1 MLLNKSNLVPPDKL
15 GIWILG
21 LSNPISLNITVGRS
35 SLKIFS
41 RLANR
46 FSIGSI
52 NPELFYFL
60 LFAIILCAVLVCYF
74 ATKDLVDE
82 EKDQKSIVIDE
93 LAGVW
98 IAFIP
103 VSGIVMMQDF
113 LTYSILAFLVFRVFD
128 IWKPYPIGLID
139 KKIKNYLGVVLD
151 DLVAGLYAAITI
163 WLILIL
169 F

>member
-1 MLLNKSNLVPPDKL
+1 MDKFPNLLKPSH
-15 GIWILG
+15 ILATLFGVG
-21 LSNPISLNITVGRS
+21 LLPFAPGTWGSLFGLILFFYTNIY
-35 SLKIFS
+35 L
-41 RLANR
+41 
-46 FSIGSI
+46 SI
-52 NPELFYFL
+52 NVQFFYIL
-60 LFAIILCAVLVCYF
+60 LLVIILFTILVCYF

-113 LTYSILAFLVFRVFD
+113 LTYSILAFLLFRFFD
-128 IWKPYPIGLID
+128 IWKPYPIGRID
-139 KKIKNYLGVVLD
+139 NKIKNYLGVVLD

>member
-1 MLLNKSNLVPPDKL
+1 MDKFPNLLKPSHIFATLFGVGLLPFAPGTWGSLFGLILFFYTNIYLSISVQFFYLLLLV
-15 GIWILG
+15 II
-21 LSNPISLNITVGRS
+21 
-35 SLKIFS
+35 
-41 RLANR
+41 
-46 FSIGSI
+46 
-52 NPELFYFL
+52 
-60 LFAIILCAVLVCYF
+60 LFAILVCYF
-74 ATKDLVDE
+74 ATKELSDN

-113 LTYSILAFLVFRVFD
+113 LTYSILSFLAFRVFD
-128 IWKPYPIGLID
+128 IWKPYPIGFID
-139 KKIKNYLGVVLD
+139 KKIKNHVGVVLD
-151 DLVAGLYAAITI
+151 DLVAGLYAAIII

>member
-1 MLLNKSNLVPPDKL
+1 MDKFPNLLKPSHIFATLFGVGLLPFAPGTWGSL
-15 GIWILG
+15 FGLILFFYT
-21 LSNPISLNITVGRS
+21 NIY
-35 SLKIFS
+35 L
-41 RLANR
+41 
-46 FSIGSI
+46 SI
-52 NPELFYFL
+52 NVQFFYL
-60 LFAIILCAVLVCYF
+60 LLLVIILFAILVCYF
-74 ATKDLVDE
+74 ATKELSDN

-113 LTYSILAFLVFRVFD
+113 LTYSVLAFLLFRVFD
-128 IWKPYPIGLID
+128 IWKPYPIGFID
-139 KKIKNYLGVVLD
+139 KKIKNHIGIVLD
-151 DLVAGLYAAITI
+151 DLVAGIYAAIII

>member
-1 MLLNKSNLVPPDKL
+1 MDKFPNLLKPSHIFATLFGVGLLPFAPGTWGSL
-15 GIWILG
+15 FGLILFFYT
-21 LSNPISLNITVGRS
+21 NIY
-35 SLKIFS
+35 L
-41 RLANR
+41 
-46 FSIGSI
+46 SI
-52 NPELFYFL
+52 NVQFFYL
-60 LFAIILCAVLVCYF
+60 LLLAIILVAILVCYF
-74 ATKDLVDE
+74 ATKELSDN

-113 LTYSILAFLVFRVFD
+113 LTYSVLAFLLFRFFD
-128 IWKPYPIGLID
+128 IWKPYPIGFID
-139 KKIKNYLGVVLD
+139 KKIKNHIGIVLD
-151 DLVAGLYAAITI
+151 DLVAGLYAAFTV

>member
-1 MLLNKSNLVPPDKL
+1 MDKFPNLLKPSHIFATLFGVGLLPFAPGTWGSL
-15 GIWILG
+15 FGLILFFYT
-21 LSNPISLNITVGRS
+21 NIY
-35 SLKIFS
+35 L
-41 RLANR
+41 
-46 FSIGSI
+46 SI
-52 NPELFYFL
+52 NVQFFYL
-60 LFAIILCAVLVCYF
+60 LLLAIILVAILVCYF
-74 ATKDLVDE
+74 ATKELGDN

-113 LTYSILAFLVFRVFD
+113 LTYSILAFLAFRVFD
-128 IWKPYPIGLID
+128 IWKPYPIGFID
-139 KKIKNYLGVVLD
+139 KKIKNHIGIVLD

>member
-1 MLLNKSNLVPPDKL
+1 MDKFPNLLKPSHIFATLFGVGLLPFAPGTWGSL
-15 GIWILG
+15 FGLILFFYT
-21 LSNPISLNITVGRS
+21 NIY
-35 SLKIFS
+35 L
-41 RLANR
+41 
-46 FSIGSI
+46 SI
-52 NPELFYFL
+52 NMQFFYL
-60 LFAIILCAVLVCYF
+60 LLLVIIFFAILVCYF
-74 ATKDLVDE
+74 ATKELSDN

-113 LTYSILAFLVFRVFD
+113 LTYSVLAFLLFRVFD
-128 IWKPYPIGLID
+128 IWKPYPIGFID
-139 KKIKNYLGVVLD
+139 KKIKNHLGIVLD
-151 DLVAGLYAAITI
+151 DIVAGLYAAIII

>member
-1 MLLNKSNLVPPDKL
+1 MDKFPNLLKPSHIFATLFGVGFLPFAPGTWGSL
-15 GIWILG
+15 FGLILFFYT
-21 LSNPISLNITVGRS
+21 NIY
-35 SLKIFS
+35 L
-41 RLANR
+41 
-46 FSIGSI
+46 SI
-52 NPELFYFL
+52 NVQLFYLFL
-60 LFAIILCAVLVCYF
+60 LVIILFAILVCFF
-74 ATKDLVDE
+74 ATKELGDN

-113 LTYSILAFLVFRVFD
+113 LTYSVLAFLLFRVFD
-128 IWKPYPIGLID
+128 IWKPYPIGFID
-139 KKIKNYLGVVLD
+139 KKIKNYIGIVLD
-151 DLVAGLYAAITI
+151 DLVAGLYAAIII

>member
-1 MLLNKSNLVPPDKL
+1 MDKFPNLLKPSHIFATLFGVGLLPFAPGTWGSL
-15 GIWILG
+15 FGLILFFYT
-21 LSNPISLNITVGRS
+21 NIY
-35 SLKIFS
+35 L
-41 RLANR
+41 
-46 FSIGSI
+46 SI
-52 NPELFYFL
+52 NVQFFYL
-60 LFAIILCAVLVCYF
+60 LLLAIILVAILVCYF
-74 ATKDLVDE
+74 ATKELSDN

-113 LTYSILAFLVFRVFD
+113 LTYSVLAFLLFRVFD
-128 IWKPYPIGLID
+128 IWKPYPIGFID
-139 KKIKNYLGVVLD
+139 KKIKNHIGIVLD

>member
-1 MLLNKSNLVPPDKL
+1 MDKFPNLLKPSHIFATLFGVGLLPFAPGTWGSL
-15 GIWILG
+15 FGLILFFYT
-21 LSNPISLNITVGRS
+21 NIY
-35 SLKIFS
+35 L
-41 RLANR
+41 
-46 FSIGSI
+46 SI
-52 NPELFYFL
+52 NVQFFYL
-60 LFAIILCAVLVCYF
+60 LLLVIILFAILVCYF
-74 ATKDLVDE
+74 ATKELSDN

-113 LTYSILAFLVFRVFD
+113 LTYSVFAFLLFRVFD
-128 IWKPYPIGLID
+128 IWKPYPIGYID

>member
-1 MLLNKSNLVPPDKL
+1 MDKFPNLLKPSHIFATLFGVGLLPFAPGTWGSL
-15 GIWILG
+15 FGLILFFYT
-21 LSNPISLNITVGRS
+21 NIY
-35 SLKIFS
+35 L
-41 RLANR
+41 
-46 FSIGSI
+46 SI
-52 NPELFYFL
+52 NVQFFYL
-60 LFAIILCAVLVCYF
+60 LLLAIILVAILVCYF
-74 ATKDLVDE
+74 ATKELSDN

-113 LTYSILAFLVFRVFD
+113 LTYSVFAFLLFRVFD
-128 IWKPYPIGLID
+128 IWKPYPIGYID

-151 DLVAGLYAAITI
+151 ALVAGLYAAITI

>member
-1 MLLNKSNLVPPDKL
+1 MNKFPNLLKPSHIFATLFGVGLLPFAPGTWGSL
-15 GIWILG
+15 FGLILFFYT
-21 LSNPISLNITVGRS
+21 NIY
-35 SLKIFS
+35 L
-41 RLANR
+41 
-46 FSIGSI
+46 SI
-52 NPELFYFL
+52 NVEFFYL
-60 LFAIILCAVLVCYF
+60 LLLAIILSAILVCYF
-74 ATKDLVDE
+74 ATKMLSDN
-82 EKDQKSIVIDE
+82 EKDQKAIVIDE

-103 VSGIVMMQDF
+103 VSGIVMMQEF
-113 LTYSILAFLVFRVFD
+113 LTYSVLAFLLFRVFD

>member
-1 MLLNKSNLVPPDKL
+1 MDKFPNLLKPSHIFATLFGV
-15 GIWILG
+15 G
-21 LSNPISLNITVGRS
+21 LLPFAPGTWGSLFGLIFFFYTNIY
-35 SLKIFS
+35 L
-41 RLANR
+41 
-46 FSIGSI
+46 SI
-52 NPELFYFL
+52 NAQLFYIL
-60 LFAIILCAVLVCYF
+60 LLAIILFAILVCYF

-82 EKDQKSIVIDE
+82 EKDQKSIVIDD

-113 LTYSILAFLVFRVFD
+113 LTYSILAFLLFRVFD

>member
-1 MLLNKSNLVPPDKL
+1 MDKFPNLLKPSHIFATLFGVGLLPFAPGTWGSL
-15 GIWILG
+15 FGLILFFYT
-21 LSNPISLNITVGRS
+21 NIY
-35 SLKIFS
+35 L
-41 RLANR
+41 
-46 FSIGSI
+46 SI
-52 NPELFYFL
+52 NVQFFYL
-60 LFAIILCAVLVCYF
+60 LLLAIILVAILVCYF
-74 ATKDLVDE
+74 ATKELSDK

-113 LTYSILAFLVFRVFD
+113 LTYSILAFLAFRVFD
-128 IWKPYPIGLID
+128 IWKPYPIGFID
-139 KKIKNYLGVVLD
+139 KKIKNHIGIVLD
-151 DLVAGLYAAITI
+151 DLVAGLYAAIII

>member
-1 MLLNKSNLVPPDKL
+1 MDKFPNLLKPSHIFATLFGV
-15 GIWILG
+15 G
-21 LSNPISLNITVGRS
+21 LLPFAPGTWGSLFGLLFFFYVNIY
-35 SLKIFS
+35 L
-41 RLANR
+41 
-46 FSIGSI
+46 SI
-52 NPELFYFL
+52 NAQLFYIL
-60 LFAIILCAVLVCYF
+60 LFTIILLAISICYF
-74 ATKDLVDE
+74 ATKELVDE

-113 LTYSILAFLVFRVFD
+113 LIYSILAFLAFRVFD
-128 IWKPYPIGLID
+128 IWKPYPISYID

-151 DLVAGLYAAITI
+151 DLVAGFYAAITI

>member
-1 MLLNKSNLVPPDKL
+1 MVKFPNFLKPIQIFATFFGVGFLAFAPGTWGSLFGL
-15 GIWILG
+15 ILFFYT
-21 LSNPISLNITVGRS
+21 NIY
-35 SLKIFS
+35 L
-41 RLANR
+41 
-46 FSIGSI
+46 SI
-52 NPELFYFL
+52 NVQFFYL
-60 LFAIILCAVLVCYF
+60 LLLTIILVAILVCYF
-74 ATKDLVDE
+74 ATKQLSDN

-113 LTYSILAFLVFRVFD
+113 LTYSVLAFLLFRVFD
-128 IWKPYPIGLID
+128 IWKPYPIGYID
-139 KKIKNYLGVVLD
+139 KRIKNYLGVVLD

>member
-1 MLLNKSNLVPPDKL
+1 MDKFPNLLKPSHIFATLFGVGLLPFAPGTWGSL
-15 GIWILG
+15 FGLILFFYT
-21 LSNPISLNITVGRS
+21 NIY
-35 SLKIFS
+35 L
-41 RLANR
+41 
-46 FSIGSI
+46 SI
-52 NPELFYFL
+52 NVQFFYL
-60 LFAIILCAVLVCYF
+60 LLLAIILVAILVCYF
-74 ATKDLVDE
+74 ATKELSDN

-113 LTYSILAFLVFRVFD
+113 LTYSILAFLAFRVFD
-128 IWKPYPIGLID
+128 IWKPYPIGFID
-139 KKIKNYLGVVLD
+139 KKIKNHIGIVLD

>member
-1 MLLNKSNLVPPDKL
+1 MDKFPNLLKPSH
-15 GIWILG
+15 ILATLFGVG
-21 LSNPISLNITVGRS
+21 LLPFAPGTWGSLFGLILFFYANIY
-35 SLKIFS
+35 L
-41 RLANR
+41 
-46 FSIGSI
+46 SI
-52 NPELFYFL
+52 NMQFFYL
-60 LFAIILCAVLVCYF
+60 LLLVIILLAILVCYF
-74 ATKDLVDE
+74 ATKELGDN
-82 EKDQKSIVIDE
+82 EKDQKSIVVDE

-113 LTYSILAFLVFRVFD
+113 LTYSVLAFLLFRVFD
-128 IWKPYPIGLID
+128 IWKPYPIGYID
-139 KKIKNYLGVVLD
+139 KRIKNYLGVVLD

>member
-1 MLLNKSNLVPPDKL
+1 MDKFPNLLKPSHIFATLFGVGLLPFAPGTCGSL
-15 GIWILG
+15 FGLILFFYT
-21 LSNPISLNITVGRS
+21 NIY
-35 SLKIFS
+35 L
-41 RLANR
+41 
-46 FSIGSI
+46 SI
-52 NPELFYFL
+52 NVQFFYL
-60 LFAIILCAVLVCYF
+60 LLLVIIFFAILACYF
-74 ATKDLVDE
+74 ATKELDE
-82 EKDQKSIVIDE
+82 NEKDQKSIVIDE

-128 IWKPYPIGLID
+128 IWKPYPIGYID

>member
-1 MLLNKSNLVPPDKL
+1 MDKFPNLLKPSHIFATLFGVGLLPFAPGTWGSL
-15 GIWILG
+15 FGLILFFYT
-21 LSNPISLNITVGRS
+21 NIY
-35 SLKIFS
+35 L
-41 RLANR
+41 
-46 FSIGSI
+46 SI
-52 NPELFYFL
+52 NVQFFYL
-60 LFAIILCAVLVCYF
+60 LSLAIILVAILVCYF
-74 ATKDLVDE
+74 ATKELGDN

-113 LTYSILAFLVFRVFD
+113 LTYSILAFLAFRVFD
-128 IWKPYPIGLID
+128 IWKPYPIGFID
-139 KKIKNYLGVVLD
+139 KKIKNHIGIVLD
-151 DLVAGLYAAITI
+151 DLVAGLYAAIII

>member
-1 MLLNKSNLVPPDKL
+1 MDKFPNLLKPSHIFATLFGVGLLPFAPGTWGSL
-15 GIWILG
+15 FGLILFFYT
-21 LSNPISLNITVGRS
+21 NIY
-35 SLKIFS
+35 L
-41 RLANR
+41 
-46 FSIGSI
+46 SI
-52 NPELFYFL
+52 NVQLFYLFFL
-60 LFAIILCAVLVCYF
+60 VIILFAILVCFF
-74 ATKDLVDE
+74 ATKELGDN

-113 LTYSILAFLVFRVFD
+113 LTYSILAFLLFRLFD

-151 DLVAGLYAAITI
+151 DLVAGLYAAITV

>member
-1 MLLNKSNLVPPDKL
+1 MDKFPNLLKPSHIFATLFGVGLLPIAPGTWGSL
-15 GIWILG
+15 FGLILFFYT
-21 LSNPISLNITVGRS
+21 NIY
-35 SLKIFS
+35 L
-41 RLANR
+41 
-46 FSIGSI
+46 SI
-52 NPELFYFL
+52 NVQFFYLLLLAIF
-60 LFAIILCAVLVCYF
+60 LFAILVCYF
-74 ATKDLVDE
+74 ATKELGDN
-82 EKDQKSIVIDE
+82 EKDQIAIVIDE

-113 LTYSILAFLVFRVFD
+113 LTYSVFAFLLFRVFD
-128 IWKPYPIGLID
+128 IWKPYPIGYID

-151 DLVAGLYAAITI
+151 DLVAGFYAAFTV

>member
-1 MLLNKSNLVPPDKL
+1 MNKFPNLLKPSHIFATLFGVGLLPFAPGTWGSLVGL
-15 GIWILG
+15 ILFFYTNIY
-21 LSNPISLNITVGRS
+21 LSINVEFFYLLLMVI
-35 SLKIFS
+35 IFS
-41 RLANR
+41 SILA
-46 FSIGSI
+46 
-52 NPELFYFL
+52 
-60 LFAIILCAVLVCYF
+60 CYF
-74 ATKDLVDE
+74 ATKDLSDI

-103 VSGIVMMQDF
+103 VSGIVMMQEF
-113 LTYSILAFLVFRVFD
+113 LTYSVLAFLLFRVFD
-128 IWKPYPIGLID
+128 IWKPYPIGRID
-139 KKIKNYLGVVLD
+139 KEIKNYLGVVLD

>member
-1 MLLNKSNLVPPDKL
+1 MDKFPNLLKPSHIFATLFGVGLLPFAPGTWGSL
-15 GIWILG
+15 FGLILFFYT
-21 LSNPISLNITVGRS
+21 NIY
-35 SLKIFS
+35 L
-41 RLANR
+41 
-46 FSIGSI
+46 SI
-52 NPELFYFL
+52 NVQFFYL
-60 LFAIILCAVLVCYF
+60 LLLVIILFAILVCYF
-74 ATKDLVDE
+74 ATKELSDN

-113 LTYSILAFLVFRVFD
+113 LTYSILAFLAFRVFD
-128 IWKPYPIGLID
+128 IWKPYPIGFID
-139 KKIKNYLGVVLD
+139 KKIKNHIGIVLD
-151 DLVAGLYAAITI
+151 DLVAGLYAAIII

>member
-1 MLLNKSNLVPPDKL
+1 MDKFPNLLKPSHIFATLFAV
-15 GIWILG
+15 G
-21 LSNPISLNITVGRS
+21 LFPFAPGTWGSLFGLIFFFYTNIY
-35 SLKIFS
+35 L
-41 RLANR
+41 
-46 FSIGSI
+46 SI
-52 NPELFYFL
+52 NAQLFYIL
-60 LFAIILCAVLVCYF
+60 LLAIILFAILVCYF

-128 IWKPYPIGLID
+128 IWKPYPISYVD
-139 KKIKNYLGVVLD
+139 KKIKNYMGIVLD
-151 DLVAGLYAAITI
+151 DLVAGLYAALIV

>member
-1 MLLNKSNLVPPDKL
+1 MDKFPNLLKPSHIFATLFGVGLLPFAPGTWGSL
-15 GIWILG
+15 FGLILFFYT
-21 LSNPISLNITVGRS
+21 NIY
-35 SLKIFS
+35 L
-41 RLANR
+41 
-46 FSIGSI
+46 SI
-52 NPELFYFL
+52 NVQLFYLFL
-60 LFAIILCAVLVCYF
+60 LVIILFAILVCFF
-74 ATKDLVDE
+74 ATKELGDN

-113 LTYSILAFLVFRVFD
+113 LTYSVLAFLLFRVFD
-128 IWKPYPIGLID
+128 IWKPYPIGFID
-139 KKIKNYLGVVLD
+139 KKIKNYIGIVLD
-151 DLVAGLYAAITI
+151 DLVAGLYAAIII

>member
-1 MLLNKSNLVPPDKL
+1 MDKFPNLLKPSHIFATLFGVGLLPFAPGTWGSL
-15 GIWILG
+15 FGLILFFYT
-21 LSNPISLNITVGRS
+21 NIY
-35 SLKIFS
+35 L
-41 RLANR
+41 
-46 FSIGSI
+46 SI
-52 NPELFYFL
+52 NVQFFYL
-60 LFAIILCAVLVCYF
+60 LLLAIILVAILVCYF
-74 ATKDLVDE
+74 ATKELGDK

-113 LTYSILAFLVFRVFD
+113 LTYSVLAFLLFRVFD
-128 IWKPYPIGLID
+128 IWKPYPIGFID
-139 KKIKNYLGVVLD
+139 KKIKNHIGIVLD
-151 DLVAGLYAAITI
+151 DLVAGLYAAIII

>member
-1 MLLNKSNLVPPDKL
+1 MDKFPNLLKPSHIFATLFGV
-15 GIWILG
+15 G
-21 LSNPISLNITVGRS
+21 LLPFAPGTWGSLFGLIFFFYVNIY
-35 SLKIFS
+35 L
-41 RLANR
+41 
-46 FSIGSI
+46 SI
-52 NPELFYFL
+52 NAQLFYIL
-60 LFAIILCAVLVCYF
+60 LFTIILLAISICYF
-74 ATKDLVDE
+74 ATKELVDE

-113 LTYSILAFLVFRVFD
+113 LIYSILAFLAFRVFD
-128 IWKPYPIGLID
+128 IWKPYPISYID

-151 DLVAGLYAAITI
+151 DLVAGFYAAITI

>member
-1 MLLNKSNLVPPDKL
+1 MDKFPNLLKPSHIFATLFGVGLLPFAPGTWGSL
-15 GIWILG
+15 FGLILFFYT
-21 LSNPISLNITVGRS
+21 NIY
-35 SLKIFS
+35 L
-41 RLANR
+41 
-46 FSIGSI
+46 SI
-52 NPELFYFL
+52 NVQFFYL
-60 LFAIILCAVLVCYF
+60 LLLAIILVAILVCYF
-74 ATKDLVDE
+74 ATKELGDK

-113 LTYSILAFLVFRVFD
+113 LTYSILAFLAFRVFD
-128 IWKPYPIGLID
+128 IWKPYPIGFID
-139 KKIKNYLGVVLD
+139 KKIKNHIGIVLD
-151 DLVAGLYAAITI
+151 DLVAGLYAAIII

>member
-1 MLLNKSNLVPPDKL
+1 MDKFPNLLKPSHIFATLFGVGLLPFAPGTWGSL
-15 GIWILG
+15 FGLILFFYT
-21 LSNPISLNITVGRS
+21 NIY
-35 SLKIFS
+35 L
-41 RLANR
+41 
-46 FSIGSI
+46 SI
-52 NPELFYFL
+52 NVQFFYL
-60 LFAIILCAVLVCYF
+60 LLLVTILFAILVCYF
-74 ATKDLVDE
+74 ATKELSDN

-113 LTYSILAFLVFRVFD
+113 LTYSILAFLAFRVFD
-128 IWKPYPIGLID
+128 IWKPYPIGFID
-139 KKIKNYLGVVLD
+139 KKIKNHIGIVLD
-151 DLVAGLYAAITI
+151 DLVAGLYAAIII

>member
-1 MLLNKSNLVPPDKL
+1 MQFFYLL
-15 GIWILG
+15 
-21 LSNPISLNITVGRS
+21 
-35 SLKIFS
+35 
-41 RLANR
+41 
-46 FSIGSI
+46 
-52 NPELFYFL
+52 L
-60 LFAIILCAVLVCYF
+60 LAIILVAILVCYF
-74 ATKDLVDE
+74 ATKELSDN

-98 IAFIP
+98 IAFVP

-113 LTYSILAFLVFRVFD
+113 LTYSILAFLAFRVFD
-128 IWKPYPIGLID
+128 IWKPYPIGYID

>member
-1 MLLNKSNLVPPDKL
+1 MDKFPNLLKPSHIFATLFGVGLLPFAPGTWGSL
-15 GIWILG
+15 FGLILFFYT
-21 LSNPISLNITVGRS
+21 NIY
-35 SLKIFS
+35 L
-41 RLANR
+41 
-46 FSIGSI
+46 SI
-52 NPELFYFL
+52 NVQFFYL
-60 LFAIILCAVLVCYF
+60 LLLVIIIFAILVCYF
-74 ATKDLVDE
+74 ATKELSDN

-113 LTYSILAFLVFRVFD
+113 LTYSVLAFLLFRFFD
-128 IWKPYPIGLID
+128 IWKPYPIGFID
-139 KKIKNYLGVVLD
+139 KKIKNHVGVVLD
-151 DLVAGLYAAITI
+151 DLVAGLYAAIII

>member
-1 MLLNKSNLVPPDKL
+1 MDKFPNLLTPSHIFATLFGV
-15 GIWILG
+15 G
-21 LSNPISLNITVGRS
+21 LLPFAPGTWGSLFGLIFFFYTNIY
-35 SLKIFS
+35 L
-41 RLANR
+41 
-46 FSIGSI
+46 SI
-52 NPELFYFL
+52 NAQLFYIL
-60 LFAIILCAVLVCYF
+60 LLAIILFAILVCYF

-128 IWKPYPIGLID
+128 IWKPYPISYVD
-139 KKIKNYLGVVLD
+139 KKIKNYMGIVLD
-151 DLVAGLYAAITI
+151 DLVAGLYAALIV

>member
-1 MLLNKSNLVPPDKL
+1 MDKFPNLLKPSHIFATLFGVGLLPLAPGTWGSL
-15 GIWILG
+15 FGLILFFYT
-21 LSNPISLNITVGRS
+21 NIY
-35 SLKIFS
+35 L
-41 RLANR
+41 
-46 FSIGSI
+46 SI
-52 NPELFYFL
+52 NVQFFYL
-60 LFAIILCAVLVCYF
+60 LLLAIILVAILVCNF
-74 ATKDLVDE
+74 ATKELSDN

-103 VSGIVMMQDF
+103 VSSIVMMQDF
-113 LTYSILAFLVFRVFD
+113 LTYSILAFLAFRVFD

>member
-1 MLLNKSNLVPPDKL
+1 MDKFPNLLKPSHIFATLFGVGLLPFAPGTWGSL
-15 GIWILG
+15 FGLILFFYT
-21 LSNPISLNITVGRS
+21 NIY
-35 SLKIFS
+35 L
-41 RLANR
+41 
-46 FSIGSI
+46 SI
-52 NPELFYFL
+52 NVQFFYL
-60 LFAIILCAVLVCYF
+60 LLLVIILFAILVCYF
-74 ATKDLVDE
+74 ATKELSDN

-113 LTYSILAFLVFRVFD
+113 LTYSVLAFLLFRVFD
-128 IWKPYPIGLID
+128 IWKPYPIGFID
-139 KKIKNYLGVVLD
+139 KKIKNHIGIVLD
-151 DLVAGLYAAITI
+151 DLVAGLYAATII